1 MKKANPSS
9 LSQALDD
16 AAAIK
21 RDMLE
26 LLIDLET
33 KATAKTPV
41 RPGIWRHHPVQWA
54 KDNSAR

>member
-1 MKKANPSS
+1 MKNANRSS
-9 LSQALDD
+9 LSQALED

-21 RDMLE
+21 REMLE

-33 KATAKTPV
+33 KATTKTPV

-54 KDNSAR
+54 KDNPVR